1 MRSEFLEIL
10 RASKPKNTDIV
21 EHVFSI
27 SDDKLLDLAIDLSL
41 AIRPGNARKDKTKH
55 SFIANSALSGG
66 GFPCHSVDCREQKL
80 NELASFA
87 TLYSDRVFIQD
98 PFEKILLREPSSLTD
113 SDRKNIMFGIFT
125 YQKLYPLIERDIV
138 KFAQSTV
145 SLCQHHFDTTAK
157 DLHQKQLST
166 EDKIYKG
173 LKDAFI
179 AQCQFEVN
187 ITKGS
192 KQPFIKVTGP
202 ENLVE
207 HGISY
212 LHLNGNCNDNIQ
224 YILNSESLPYIMKDT
239 EIYFTNIIERWMKP
253 VIDDLFYQKWHAT
266 FYDTKLLT
274 DNNTQID
281 IATSS
286 INSENYTRSASL
298 YSNFQHFMP
307 TVMNRPLDEIIE
319 FRIKETESFLVYRDK
334 LDSLIKNSYG
344 WSHTQIRE
352 MFEDEL
358 MPEINQINY
367 KVKNWKSD
375 LRVSSNEK
383 LLLGFG
389 TVAVGLVS
397 GILPENITEI
407 IAAVGGYSA
416 LESYNKSL
424 KPDNEAKNNDL
435 YFLWKMNK

>member
-1 MRSEFLEIL
+1 MESEFLEVL
-10 RASKPKNTDIV
+10 RESKPNNTDMI
-21 EHVFSI
+21 EYVFSA
-27 SDDKLLDLAIDLSL
+27 SDDKLLDMASDLSL
-41 AIRPGNARKDKTKH
+41 AIRSDINQHRTTKH
-55 SFIANSALSGG
+55 SFVANSALSGG
-66 GFPCHSVDCREQKL
+66 SFPCSSLNCRTKKL

-87 TLYSDRVFIQD
+87 TLYSDEVFIQD
-98 PFEKILLREPSSLTD
+98 PFEKIILKEPSYLAD
-113 SDRKNIMFGIFT
+113 NDRENIMFGIFT
-125 YQKLYPLIERDIV
+125 YQNLYPLIKEGIV
-138 KFAQSTV
+138 KYAQSTV
-145 SLCQHHFDTTAK
+145 SLCQHHFDTKAK
-157 DLHQKQLST
+157 ELHQKQLVT

-173 LKDAFI
+173 LKDAFT

-202 ENLVE
+202 ESLVE

-212 LHLNGNCNDNIQ
+212 LHLSGNGADNIQ
-224 YILNSESLPYIMKDT
+224 HILRYESLPYRMKDT
-239 EIYFTNIIERWMKP
+239 DLYFTDVIERWIKP

-281 IATSS
+281 IATASM
-286 INSENYTRSASL
+286 NLENYAHSESL
-298 YSNFQHFMP
+298 YSNLQHFMP
-307 TVMNRPLDEIIE
+307 TIINRPLNEIIE
-319 FRIKETESFLVYRDK
+319 FRTKESELFLVYRDK

-352 MFEDEL
+352 MFEDEI
-358 MPEINQINY
+358 MPEINQINF
-367 KVKNWKSD
+367 KLKNWKSD

-389 TVAVGLVS
+389 TVAVGLIS

>member
-1 MRSEFLEIL
+1 MESEFLEVL
-10 RASKPKNTDIV
+10 RESKPNNTDII
-21 EHVFSI
+21 EYVFSA
-27 SDDKLLDLAIDLSL
+27 SDDKLLDMASNLSL
-41 AIRPGNARKDKTKH
+41 AIRSDINQHRTTKH
-55 SFIANSALSGG
+55 SFVANSALSGG
-66 GFPCHSVDCREQKL
+66 AFPCSSLNCRTKKL

-87 TLYSDRVFIQD
+87 TLYSDEVFIQD
-98 PFEKILLREPSSLTD
+98 PFEKIILKEPSYLAD
-113 SDRKNIMFGIFT
+113 NDRENIMFGIFT
-125 YQKLYPLIERDIV
+125 YQNLYPLIEEGIV
-138 KFAQSTV
+138 KYAQSTV
-145 SLCQHHFDTTAK
+145 SLCQHHFDTKAK
-157 DLHQKQLST
+157 ELHQKQLVT
-166 EDKIYKG
+166 EDKIYKA
-173 LKDAFI
+173 LKEAFT

-202 ENLVE
+202 ESLVE

-212 LHLNGNCNDNIQ
+212 LHLSGNGADNIQ
-224 YILNSESLPYIMKDT
+224 HILRYESLPYRMKDT
-239 EIYFTNIIERWMKP
+239 DLYFTDVIERWIKP

-281 IATSS
+281 IATASM
-286 INSENYTRSASL
+286 NLENYTHSDSL
-298 YSNFQHFMP
+298 YSNLQHFMP
-307 TVMNRPLDEIIE
+307 TIINRPLNEIIE
-319 FRIKETESFLVYRDK
+319 FRTKESELFLVYRDK
-334 LDSLIKNSYG
+334 LDNLIKNSYG

-352 MFEDEL
+352 MFEDEI
-358 MPEINQINY
+358 MPEINQINF
-367 KVKNWKSD
+367 KLKNWKSD

-389 TVAVGLVS
+389 TVAVGLIS